1 MKFLGLCLFINLLS
15 FEKCVIFWAR
25 KQKQPNKL
33 QKMPKRV
40 IFMFLST
47 QVSSQLLQQMTSQLS
62 FESFKSLTAACLK
75 KKRIQKY
82 PGNPSRSQRISVTL
96 GLGPIASRLTGLF
109 VRPVPDKFDGKNKI
123 LRILVTQRRNSLSTK
138 PFEIYFS
145 QVRFFTQKKVDICLE
160 YFPEIVA
167 DAM

>member
-15 FEKCVIFWAR
+15 FEKCVILGAR
-25 KQKQPNKL
+25 KQKQPIKL

-40 IFMFLST
+40 IFMCLST
-47 QVSSQLLQQMTSQLS
+47 QVSSQLLQQMTAQL
-62 FESFKSLTAACLK
+62 SFKSLTAACLK

-145 QVRFFTQKKVDICLE
+145 QVRFFIFDIYLE